1 MNKDAKELELLK
13 EFFASRIET
22 LKLRIEE
29 LLNEREDF
37 SEMHQSD
44 STIKEHLITKMN
56 ELDKQVME
64 KTTELLFQKK
74 KASELE
80 AWKQEYDVQLNAEI
94 NARKELD
101 VKSQAEIRLY
111 KSKNKHLKNQN
122 KVLKAAIQDMTR
134 FFQQMDSK
142 AAGAPQ
148 TPSE

>member
-1 MNKDAKELELLK
+1 
-13 EFFASRIET
+13 
-22 LKLRIEE
+22 
-29 LLNEREDF
+29 
-37 SEMHQSD
+37 
-44 STIKEHLITKMN
+44 MN

-80 AWKQEYDVQLNAEI
+80 AWKEEYDVVLNAEI

-101 VKSQAEIRLY
+101 VKTQAEIRLY

-134 FFQQMDSK
+134 FF
-142 AAGAPQ
+142 
-148 TPSE
+148 